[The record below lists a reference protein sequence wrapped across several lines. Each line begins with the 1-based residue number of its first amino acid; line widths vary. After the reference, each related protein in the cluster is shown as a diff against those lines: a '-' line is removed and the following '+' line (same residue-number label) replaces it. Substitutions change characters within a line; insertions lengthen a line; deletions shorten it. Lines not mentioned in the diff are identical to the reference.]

1 MKLIRKI
8 LVKILGLKGYLKFV
22 SRTYIKMI
30 RKGKMQDEYAE
41 LYFVKKIVQNGDTI
55 LDIGANLAYYS
66 YFMAQNMGEDGK
78 LIAVEPIPLFAD
90 VWKKN
95 MAKYKDRD
103 IQLFNCA
110 LGSEPQE
117 KVKMSIPIVNGVVR
131 HGLTRIDAGDNEMD
145 SKVSYDVPMRVGDEL
160 VESTG
165 IKKLDYIKCDVE
177 GYEQF
182 VIPSLD
188 KTIDHY
194 KPLFQIEL
202 GGEENRRNVV
212 EYLVKKGYDIFIL
225 EDDFLKA
232 IQKNDIFSLNQDFY
246 FIHKD
251 NLSKTGHLIQNK

>member
-1 MKLIRKI
+1 MKFARKI
-8 LVKILGLKGYLKFV
+8 LVKLLGLKGYLKFV

-41 LYFVKKIVQNGDTI
+41 LYFVKRIVQNGDTI

-66 YFMAQNMGEDGK
+66 YFMAENMGKDGK
-78 LIAVEPIPLFAD
+78 LLAVEPIPLFAD

-95 MAKYKDRD
+95 MTVYKDSD

-110 LGSEPQE
+110 LGNEAHD

-131 HGLTRIDAGDNEMD
+131 HGLTRVDAGDDGMD
-145 SKVSYDVPMRVGDEL
+145 RKVSYDVPMRVGDEL
-160 VESTG
+160 VESAG

-177 GYEQF
+177 GYEQY

-188 KTIDHY
+188 KTITQY

-225 EDDFLKA
+225 DGEFLKA

-251 NLSKTGHLIQNK
+251 NLSKTEHLIHKK